1 MWSLE
6 IWYSRTYFHGRNGD
20 TDLENRF
27 LDRKEEGE
35 GRTNKE

>member
-1 MWSLE
+1 MVLMN
-6 IWYSRTYFHGRNGD
+6 IFHGSNGD